1 MLPQIFSLPHSNNI
15 YYRKDVFFRRKPIK
29 HPHQVKPSFLGSIDV
44 LSYFLMRTSSQRK
57 SANPSLMPS
66 AILLVSGDKHKKQ
79 RKQSTILKVQHIKI
93 YDFYCCPLSVSYIVF
108 YVYRPMS
115 VCKRSEVTLCI
126 MQDVDGRELAL

>member
-1 MLPQIFSLPHSNNI
+1 MLLNKVFRKFCFRYAF
-15 YYRKDVFFRRKPIK
+15 YYI
-29 HPHQVKPSFLGSIDV
+29 
-44 LSYFLMRTSSQRK
+44 
-57 SANPSLMPS
+57 
-66 AILLVSGDKHKKQ
+66 KKQ